1 MRLLSY
7 ARLSADDPPG
17 AERIPDQHRDNRA
30 WIEAR
35 GDTCVGEYSDNLSGV
50 YDERHRAGL
59 AAVLDALRSG
69 RADGAV
75 ARDLDRWAR
84 NADLHGHLWT
94 LFRQLDATLL
104 CRLDD
109 TASRDTR
116 RARAAAGEDYRERV
130 RVNCIRRFKQRAEA
144 RQYPGGRSCFG
155 TRWVRSVSDS
165 EALQLRL
172 RRQPIPYHRIII
184 PSEAEM
190 LRHVVARLEA
200 GDSLRAASVAAG
212 LREKRLGDAVRNPA
226 IAGGYRYGATRTLPD
241 SPRRVRTGATPLIH
255 WDAHEAIIPRERWEA
270 LQAILDARGW
280 PENRPP
286 RNSRP
291 LTGLLRCGVC
301 GGTVSVYTLV
311 HRPRRDYRYARCYR
325 RHCVHAEIELW
336 PGQILA
342 RVMEYLASAETARA
356 LSRLLATAHAQ
367 GRQAGIDEAEI
378 ARLDRAERAILDL
391 AGDGTIDAAE
401 ARRRLAPIRAQR
413 DALRRAERRDQTA
426 ARWMTPDQIHEVLT
440 RAADALRAGAGD
452 PAMLRGRLHQALEAV
467 RVLGPGEADLVLRL
481 GVVLHTG
488 DARTDS
494 SVRPSLVLPPIRWRA
509 AA

>member
-1 MRLLSY
+1 LQDTKPGVPSY
-7 ARLSADDPPG
+7 TPIS
-17 AERIPDQHRDNRA
+17 
-30 WIEAR
+30 
-35 GDTCVGEYSDNLSGV
+35 
-50 YDERHRAGL
+50 
-59 AAVLDALRSG
+59 
-69 RADGAV
+69 
-75 ARDLDRWAR
+75 
-84 NADLHGHLWT
+84 
-94 LFRQLDATLL
+94 
-104 CRLDD
+104 
-109 TASRDTR
+109 
-116 RARAAAGEDYRERV
+116 
-130 RVNCIRRFKQRAEA
+130 RAEA
-144 RQYPGGRSCFG
+144 HEYPGGRSCFG
-155 TRWVRSVSDS
+155 IRWVRTVDDT
-165 EALQLRL
+165 EALRL
-172 RRQPIPYHRIII
+172 RMRRQPVPYRCELVPAEAELLRQAIHRIEGGA
-184 PSEAEM
+184 S
-190 LRHVVARLEA
+190 V
-200 GDSLRAASVAAG
+200 RAAALAIGIRPVRLAEV
-212 LREKRLGDAVRNPA
+212 LRSPT
-226 IAGGYRYGATRTLPD
+226 IAGAYRYGATRGLPD
-241 SPRRVRTGATPLIH
+241 SPRRTRQGAQPVVV
-255 WDAHEAIIPRERWEA
+255 WGAHEPIIPRERWEA